1 MKTSFT
7 PVRLLPA
14 LASLFVLFSGC
25 NPETEPGAPLNNS
38 TEGYRPIYLSYE
50 ELRQVTTQAPRSL
63 KSPGK
68 IYVRGTYL
76 FINEPGEG
84 IHIIDN
90 HDPTS
95 PKPLAFV
102 NIRGNVDMAVK
113 GNVLYA
119 DNATDLVA
127 LDITNPQQVQ
137 VLNRV
142 ENVFPYASYP
152 PQTGVRFEC
161 VDQSRGVVVGWEK
174 TTLEN
179 PRCRR

>member
-1 MKTSFT
+1 MKTPFT
-7 PVRLLPA
+7 SVRLLPA
-14 LASLFVLFSGC
+14 LAGLFLLFSGC
-25 NPETEPGAPLNNS
+25 NPDTEPGAPTNS
-38 TEGYRPIYLSYE
+38 SMEGYRPIYLSYE
-50 ELRQVTTQAPRSL
+50 ELRQVNTQDPRSL
-63 KSPGK
+63 QRPGK

-90 HDPTS
+90 HDPTH

-152 PQTGVRFEC
+152 PQTGVQFEC
-161 VDQSRGVVVGWEK
+161 VDKTRGVVVGWEK

>member
-1 MKTSFT
+1 MKTPLT
-7 PVRLLPA
+7 PVRLL
-14 LASLFVLFSGC
+14 LAMAGLFLLFSGC
-25 NPETEPGAPLNNS
+25 EPQTDPSAPPGS
-38 TEGYRPIYLSYE
+38 TGEGYRPIYLSYD
-50 ELRQVTTQAPRSL
+50 ELRQVNTQGPRSL
-63 KSPGK
+63 RNPGK

-84 IHIIDN
+84 IHIIN
-90 HDPTS
+90 NQDPAN
-95 PKPLAFV
+95 PQPLAFV

-152 PQTGVRFEC
+152 PATGVQFEC
-161 VDQSRGVVVGWEK
+161 VDKTKGVVVGWEK
-174 TTLEN
+174 ATLEN
-179 PRCRR
+179 ARCRR